1 MTPSN
6 AASPSKTSRRS
17 GIRTAPAKKPR
28 IRLTPEERIEQ
39 IVTVSTSLVAQ
50 NGFYGLSLQS
60 VADGVGITQAGLL
73 HYIGNKE
80 GLLELLL
87 DKRYDRQGTPSDYI
101 ATGAPS
107 AVHPDGVSLPGYIR
121 FIVDFNARRPQL
133 MQLYMVL
140 GTEAADKN
148 HPAHAYFRNRP
159 DDVWNFYQETT
170 WRLPPSIVEAGG
182 FATLRPLIEMALE
195 AMDGAQVRIWRFPA
209 VDLRDEWA
217 RFDELLF
224 PSPLWDGYR

>member
-87 DKRYDRQGTPSDYI
+87 DKRYDRQGTPRI
-101 ATGAPS
+101 T
-107 AVHPDGVSLPGYIR
+107 LP
-121 FIVDFNARRPQL
+121 
-133 MQLYMVL
+133 
-140 GTEAADKN
+140 
-148 HPAHAYFRNRP
+148 
-159 DDVWNFYQETT
+159 
-170 WRLPPSIVEAGG
+170 
-182 FATLRPLIEMALE
+182 
-195 AMDGAQVRIWRFPA
+195 QVRHP
-209 VDLRDEWA
+209 
-217 RFDELLF
+217 LF
-224 PSPLWDGYR
+224 IQMASACLATSGS